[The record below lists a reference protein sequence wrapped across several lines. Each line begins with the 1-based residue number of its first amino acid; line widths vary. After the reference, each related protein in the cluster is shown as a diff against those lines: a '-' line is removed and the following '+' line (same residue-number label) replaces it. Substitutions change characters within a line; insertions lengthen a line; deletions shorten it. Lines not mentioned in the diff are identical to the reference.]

1 MAYKIPFHSDMVVHP
16 KATAVRKEITMQD
29 YHEIKLRIEFC
40 DAVLKGIKSFEIR
53 KNDRGYQT
61 GDLIRFIPV
70 DETTVTVPHPISDE
84 QFRIMY
90 ILNGWGLQDGYVALA
105 IEKVPKDGK
114 SLKDLWEK
122 ARNGHTLTG
131 EEVKLLTAD
140 WDDRNGFDKYV
151 KCKDCIHGEPV
162 INGAGEDAI
171 ECHWGLGPCHTL
183 EWHCA
188 DGERRTEV

>member
-1 MAYKIPFHSDMVVHP
+1 MDKI
-16 KATAVRKEITMQD
+16 
-29 YHEIKLRIEFC
+29 HEIKLRIEFC

-61 GDLIRFIPV
+61 GDFIRFIPV

-105 IEKVPKDGK
+105 IEKVPKGGK

-122 ARNGHTLTG
+122 ARNGHALTG

-140 WDDRNGFDKYV
+140 WDERNGFDK
-151 KCKDCIHGEPV
+151 
-162 INGAGEDAI
+162 
-171 ECHWGLGPCHTL
+171 
-183 EWHCA
+183 
-188 DGERRTEV
+188 

>member
-1 MAYKIPFHSDMVVHP
+1 
-16 KATAVRKEITMQD
+16 MQD

-40 DAVLKGIKSFEIR
+40 DAVLNGIKSFEIR

-70 DETTVTVPHPISDE
+70 DETILTVPHPISKE
-84 QFRIMY
+84 VFRIMY
-90 ILNGWGLQDGYVALA
+90 VLNGLGLQDGYIALA

-114 SLKDLWEK
+114 LLKDLWEK
-122 ARNGHTLTG
+122 ARNGHMLTE

-140 WDDRNGFDKYV
+140 WDERNGFDKYV
-151 KCKDCIHGEPV
+151 KCKDCNKRNTSNCPLHYG
-162 INGAGEDAI
+162 G
-171 ECHWGLGPCHTL
+171 HT
-183 EWHCA
+183 ENDTDDDWFCA